1 MLNLQFRSALI
12 YNAI

>member
-1 MLNLQFRSALI
+1 MLNLQFRTALI